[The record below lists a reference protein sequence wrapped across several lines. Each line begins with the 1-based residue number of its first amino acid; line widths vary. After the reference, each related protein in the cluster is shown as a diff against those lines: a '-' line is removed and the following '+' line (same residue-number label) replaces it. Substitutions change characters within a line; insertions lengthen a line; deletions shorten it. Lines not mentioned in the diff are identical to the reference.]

1 MADISKWNDNQEICN
16 FITQTFFM
24 FGKNTKELV
33 FIDQLENRKTCTKE
47 NYQEDYVQYNQDYE
61 SYLRLCD
68 QYFS

>member
-24 FGKNTKELV
+24 FGNNMKELV
-33 FIDQLENRKTCTKE
+33 FIDQLENRKICIRE
-47 NYQEDYVQYNQDYE
+47 NYQEDYMQYNQDYE

-68 QYFS
+68 LYFS